1 MLNNKAFALMTVL
14 KVKDVIRGLKKKGF
28 CQSQSD
34 HTFLIFCVNGLKT
47 PIRTKVSHGS
57 NEIDDY
63 LINRMS
69 IQVKLEKTQFIDLV
83 NCPFSMENYLKEL
96 DTKGFKFI

>member
-1 MLNNKAFALMTVL
+1 MTILKA
-14 KVKDVIRGLKKKGF
+14 KEVIRGLERKGF
-28 CQSQSD
+28 CPSESD
-34 HTFLIFCVNGLKT
+34 HTFLIFCVNGKKT

-69 IQVKLEKTQFIDLV
+69 IQVKLEKRKFIDLV
-83 NCPFSMENYLKEL
+83 NCPFSTENYLKEL
-96 DTKGFKFI
+96 SAKGFKFT